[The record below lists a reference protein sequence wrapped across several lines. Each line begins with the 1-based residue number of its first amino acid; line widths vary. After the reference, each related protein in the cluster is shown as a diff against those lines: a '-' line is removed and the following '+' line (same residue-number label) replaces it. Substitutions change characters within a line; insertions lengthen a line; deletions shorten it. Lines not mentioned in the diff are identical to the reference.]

1 MRGVHSCR
9 FTKHVSACY
18 QGLLPPDRVWDASPL
33 NTKKALVSA
42 ALQFEP
48 PKGSALALL
57 TSMAQAAHRDQ
68 SYYHEK
74 K

>member
-1 MRGVHSCR
+1 M
-9 FTKHVSACY
+9 TSAGRALL
-18 QGLLPPDRVWDASPL
+18 GLPSTCCQRVTEGHASPL

-57 TSMAQAAHRDQ
+57 KLAQAAHRDQ

>member
-1 MRGVHSCR
+1 MRGVHSCS
-9 FTKHVSACY
+9 FSKHVSSRVSV
-18 QGLLPPDRVWDASPL
+18 LVRPPDRVWDASPL

-57 TSMAQAAHRDQ
+57 KLAQAAHRDQ

>member
-1 MRGVHSCR
+1 M
-9 FTKHVSACY
+9 TSAGRALL
-18 QGLLPPDRVWDASPL
+18 GLPSTCCQRVTEGHASPL

-57 TSMAQAAHRDQ
+57 KQEVAQAAHRDQ